1 MIINRK
7 RKPDDQ
13 EIEEPRGGPGRGGPG
28 RGGPGR
34 GGPGRGPGALP
45 PVNQVLPQSR
55 FDLASLP
62 IDIDFTTAT
71 YTVFAYKEPN
81 PQLVG
86 SPNVG
91 LPAENQPNINVQQPF
106 STFFSSL
113 GDPNPNLIQ
122 YPYPNNTNNTLGNLS
137 LRSILPQIR
146 DTSVDLRGVLN
157 AIVGPV
163 SIAQVRKQT
172 LITLFKGLNYLSNQ
186 IGLFPWI
193 TRAGDIFS
201 INTADQNFLTLNQV
215 QNNNPILISI
225 RQPTGASL
233 IQFNFNNLLAVLD
246 TDSLSGDKVTRGDLL
261 EKHTFIADS
270 AMIQILS
277 ILNFFKYNIR
287 NQTAYDIQLQ
297 LYHINLVLEAFFLC
311 SSLKQ
316 YLDVGQFIP
325 IANRVIFD
333 NQQGWN
339 DGVIRGRILNQQGNV
354 VPIPINDND
363 IDNNAIREHY
373 DVIETLSKKPILES
387 HDNAAIKI
395 AANSGA
401 VSYSS
406 STMKGGVRSSGSIP
420 FVIDQKQVF
429 WYCFLYDFVI
439 ENRPPVGLNNRFIS
453 SNNPAHPFYIQ
464 ILNPLNQNQLAV
476 QQPSPND
483 YALLDIFWNL
493 VYDRIQGFQSNDVT
507 RYPKLFTDIIY
518 MFLSLLQLSRILQ
531 QYVYIGHVTV
541 LQIKPS
547 IYYLISTACF
557 LYESN
562 KLING
567 GQSDISWPLRTIKNN
582 YDFKCH
588 DNQFCE
594 TYTLALTYNF
604 IYSFVGNNGDLLNE
618 MLEMFGNGEN
628 IGNLL
633 NQQNRQILPQ
643 QTYIPQAGTP
653 INNAFNLIPQSIQQR
668 VNAKYEPQILGYC
681 QSLIQNFSLFGQQM
695 FYYIASKT
703 WKDFEA
709 KGLFSRLSDKSCY
722 VFQKRVN
729 LLNPFDL
736 SNIETTP
743 PTYLVVDAYQS
754 VYTAYT
760 NIARR
765 NFRNPQGQNGQIPYQ
780 PPENAQ
786 EFEPPPGNPPAP
798 AQAPAPATQQ
808 IIGKD
813 SISTDIIIPNQAIVA
828 IDLDLPDGQ
837 STSSIVDLP
846 NYTSMINQLF
856 NAQVGDSP
864 IGINDAASRIKHAS
878 EIFIQ
883 FRATPL
889 PLPLGPTPSQ
899 NAAIVPARY
908 NSIYYMIAQQPAID
922 QPDYFANQV
931 LTNPHILPS
940 LGEEIVNYLSRIRS
954 TNLKN
959 KLDAVDWGSAV
970 YFAYL
975 SLFTKFSLQDIQITL
990 TRNIYLIVDELN
1002 TINPIL
1008 YGNFVGL
1015 FRNLSFLLFS
1025 FVENYRNNTN
1035 ATLPRQQYKTEI
1047 ENLTNNLI
1055 MFFNNQNYITDDKLV
1070 NYYYIL
1076 TRYILCPLDP
1086 EADDDRIHCEVEKHN
1101 VANSE
1106 RDSGIRP
1113 TLFQANRMGYR
1124 SVDDMLNAAMTVR
1137 TSNRRKGGG
1146 SSDILNS
1153 ESYNSISSFSKSAS
1167 KSDDFNLQT
1176 VPNKSANLQVVPQT
1190 ENSVQKISKPKETNI
1205 SSNTYLFGKYGF
1217 YFGVNS
1223 SYGFE
1228 IVPINTEEE
1237 LKMYEKNY
1245 LNISD
1250 SNDSDS
1256 NKSKRVG
1263 GKYRKKYTLKKCN
1276 KKLTKRNIHY
1286 KIKNNKS
1293 KKCKKTKRKI

>member
-1 MIINRK
+1 MNNNRK
-7 RKPDDQ
+7 RKPVIQNED
-13 EIEEPRGGPGRGGPG
+13 PRGAPGRGGP
-28 RGGPGR
+28 
-34 GGPGRGPGALP
+34 
-45 PVNQVLPQSR
+45 PVNQVVPQSR
-55 FDLASLP
+55 FDLASRP

-71 YTVFAYKEPN
+71 YTVFAYREPV
-81 PQLVG
+81 PQLGG

-91 LPAENQPNINVQQPF
+91 LPAQNQPNINVQQPF

-113 GDPNPNLIQ
+113 GGPNLIQ
-122 YPYPNNTNNTLGNLS
+122 YPYPDNTNNTLGNIS

-146 DTSVDLRGVLN
+146 DTSAEQRGVLN

-172 LITLFKGLNYLSNQ
+172 LITLFKGLNYLSTQN
-186 IGLFPWI
+186 GLFPWI
-193 TRAGDIFS
+193 TRARDIFY

-215 QNNNPILISI
+215 QINNPILISLRLPI
-225 RQPTGASL
+225 GASL
-233 IQFNFNNLLAVLD
+233 ILFNFINFLAVLD

-277 ILNFFKYNIR
+277 ILNFVKYNIR
-287 NQTAYDIQLQ
+287 TQAADDNHSQ
-297 LYHINLVLEAFFLC
+297 LYHINLVLEAFFMC

-333 NQQGWN
+333 NQQGWSN
-339 DGVIRGRILNQQGNV
+339 VDITGRMLDQQGYV
-354 VPIPINDND
+354 LPIHINADNAQI
-363 IDNNAIREHY
+363 IDRYNII
-373 DVIETLSKKPILES
+373 DSLSKKPILES

-406 STMKGGVRSSGSIP
+406 STMKGGVKSSGSIP

-439 ENRPPVGLNNRFIS
+439 ENRPPLDQNNSFIS
-453 SNNPAHPFYIQ
+453 SNNQAHPFYNQ
-464 ILNPLNQNQLAV
+464 IWYPVNQNQ
-476 QQPSPND
+476 QTIQPPSPND

-493 VYDRIQGFQSNDVT
+493 VYDRIQGFQSNYVT

-518 MFLSLLQLSRILQ
+518 MFLSTLNLSSILQ
-531 QYVYIGHVTV
+531 QYVYIRSVTV

-562 KLING
+562 NLING
-567 GQSDISWPLRTIKNN
+567 RQSDISWPLRTIKNN

-604 IYSFVGNNGDLLNE
+604 IYSFVGNNGNLLDE
-618 MLEMFGNGEN
+618 MLEMFGNAEN
-628 IGNLL
+628 ISNLL
-633 NQQNRQILPQ
+633 NPLDRQILPQ

-653 INNAFNLIPQSIQQR
+653 IIYPFTLLPLPIQQR
-668 VNAKYEPQILGYC
+668 VTALYEPQILGYC
-681 QSLIQNFSLFGQQM
+681 QTLIKNFSLFGQQM

-736 SNIETTP
+736 TNIETTP
-743 PTYLVVDAYQS
+743 PTYLVVDANQS
-754 VYTAYT
+754 VYSAYT

-765 NFRNPQGQNGQIPYQ
+765 NFHIQQGQNGQIPYQ
-780 PPENAQ
+780 PPENADV
-786 EFEPPPGNPPAP
+786 FVPPAFTGNPPP
-798 AQAPAPATQQ
+798 PQAPPLNQLQ

-813 SISTDIIIPNQAIVA
+813 SISTDIIIPQQAIIA
-828 IDLDLPDGQ
+828 IDLVLPDGQ

-846 NYTSMINQLF
+846 KYTSMINQLF

-878 EIFIQ
+878 EILIQ
-883 FRATPL
+883 FPATPL
-889 PLPLGPTPSQ
+889 PLPLGPTPSPNAAPQ
-899 NAAIVPARY
+899 NAAPPNAAIVPARY

-975 SLFTKFSLQDIQITL
+975 SLFHKFSLQDIQITL
-990 TRNIYLIVDELN
+990 TRNIYLIVAELN
-1002 TINPIL
+1002 TFNPNF

-1015 FRNLSFLLFS
+1015 FRNLSIHLFT

-1035 ATLPRQQYKTEI
+1035 DTLPRQQYKTDI

-1055 MFFNNQNYITDDKLV
+1055 LFFNDQNYIINDKYA

-1106 RDSGIRP
+1106 RDSAIRP

-1137 TSNRRKGGG
+1137 SSNRRKGGG

-1153 ESYNSISSFSKSAS
+1153 ESINSISSFSKSAS
-1167 KSDDFNLQT
+1167 KSDDFNLQS
-1176 VPNKSANLQVVPQT
+1176 VPNKSAKLQVVSNT
-1190 ENSVQKISKPKETNI
+1190 ENSVQKNYKPKETNI

-1250 SNDSDS
+1250 SNELGSNESDS
-1256 NKSKRVG
+1256 NESKRVG
-1263 GKYRKKYTLKKCN
+1263 GKYRKNYTLKRTN
-1276 KKLTKRNIHY
+1276 KKLSK
-1286 KIKNNKS
+1286 KIKHNKIKYNKS
-1293 KKCKKTKRKI
+1293 MNLRKQKKSRRKN